1 MEQVPGI
8 TDGYVMLNID
18 MDLQLILIS
27 LISIYDLS
35 FACCLLVF
43 CALVESSTHYMFE
56 II

>member
-18 MDLQLILIS
+18 MDMQLILIS
-27 LISIYDLS
+27 LISIHYFS
-35 FACCLLVF
+35 FPCCVLVF
-43 CALVESSTHYMFE
+43 CALVESSTHYVFE